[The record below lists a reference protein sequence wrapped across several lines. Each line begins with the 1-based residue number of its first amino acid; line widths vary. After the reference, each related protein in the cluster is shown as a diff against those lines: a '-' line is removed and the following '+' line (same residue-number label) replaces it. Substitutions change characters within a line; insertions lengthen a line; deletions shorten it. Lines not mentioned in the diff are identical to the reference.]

1 MSDSDSDCDELFYY
15 PGRKNIQEKCITQ
28 YKELLLDEE
37 KLKEVLP
44 PSSVTI
50 EPIFASDEEGDRGK
64 IDQAESDS
72 SSLTNEATSKRSKFN
87 AEEFIAAIDKKS
99 KIKAMKEMKKHD
111 SQSEATYH
119 LGLIILCRKIKQ
131 DVKQLSKTLNK
142 DRMRQEKRKKLIQ
155 SLKKKQINQT
165 TYDETTSTNVW
176 LLVGEEKER
185 ALRNDYEEQEDV
197 VCLILR
203 ITHNEEERK
212 EAINM
217 NKVVSEMLIFH
228 VESTANRYLKDSTR
242 MRMQWSKSDV

>member
-15 PGRKNIQEKCITQ
+15 PGRKSIQERCTIA
-28 YKELLLDEE
+28 YRDLLLDEE
-37 KLKEVLP
+37 KLKEVIH
-44 PSSVTI
+44 PSSMTI
-50 EPIFASDEEGDRGK
+50 EPIFASDEEGEYGD
-64 IDQAESDS
+64 IDQGESSS
-72 SSLTNEATSKRSKFN
+72 SSLTNTATSKRLKFN

-99 KIKAMKEMKKHD
+99 RIKAMKEMRKQD

-119 LGLIILCRKIKQ
+119 LAVIILCRKIKR

-155 SLKKKQINQT
+155 SLKKKQMNQALPN
-165 TYDETTSTNVW
+165 ETESTKVW

-185 ALRNDYEEQEDV
+185 ALRNDFVEQDNV

-203 ITHNEEERK
+203 IVHKEEERR

-217 NKVVSEMLIFH
+217 NRVVFDASFVI
-228 VESTANRYLKDSTR
+228 
-242 MRMQWSKSDV
+242 

>member
-15 PGRKNIQEKCITQ
+15 PGRKNIQEKCKTR
-28 YKELLLDEE
+28 YKDLLLDEE
-37 KLKEVLP
+37 KLKEVIQ
-44 PSSVTI
+44 PSSMTI
-50 EPIFASDEEGDRGK
+50 EPIFASDEEEEYGN
-64 IDQAESDS
+64 IDQGKSGS
-72 SSLTNEATSKRSKFN
+72 SSMTNAAASKRLKFN

-119 LGLIILCRKIKQ
+119 LAVIILCRKIQ
-131 DVKQLSKTLNK
+131 RDVKQLSKTLNK

-155 SLKKKQINQT
+155 SLRKKQMNQT
-165 TYDETTSTNVW
+165 LPNETESTNVW

-185 ALRNDYEEQEDV
+185 ALRSDYEEKENM

-203 ITHNEEERK
+203 IVHNEEERR

-217 NKVVSEMLIFH
+217 NRVVSDTVLLFRKH
-228 VESTANRYLKDSTR
+228 H
-242 MRMQWSKSDV
+242 

>member
-15 PGRKNIQEKCITQ
+15 PGRKSIQERCTIA
-28 YKELLLDEE
+28 YRDLLLDEE
-37 KLKEVLP
+37 KLKEVIQ
-44 PSSVTI
+44 PSSMTI
-50 EPIFASDEEGDRGK
+50 EPIFASDEEGEYGD
-64 IDQAESDS
+64 IDQGESSS
-72 SSLTNEATSKRSKFN
+72 SSLTNTATSKRLKFN

-99 KIKAMKEMKKHD
+99 RIKAMKEMRKQD

-119 LGLIILCRKIKQ
+119 LAVIILCRKIKR

-155 SLKKKQINQT
+155 SLKKKQMNQALPN
-165 TYDETTSTNVW
+165 ETESTKVW

-185 ALRNDYEEQEDV
+185 ALRNDFVEQDNV

-203 ITHNEEERK
+203 IVHKEEERR

-217 NKVVSEMLIFH
+217 NRVVFDASFVI
-228 VESTANRYLKDSTR
+228 
-242 MRMQWSKSDV
+242 

>member
-15 PGRKNIQEKCITQ
+15 PGRKSIQEKCTITC
-28 YKELLLDEE
+28 KDLLLDEE
-37 KLKEVLP
+37 KLKGVIQ
-44 PSSVTI
+44 PSSMTI
-50 EPIFASDEEGDRGK
+50 EPIFASDEEGEYGD
-64 IDQAESDS
+64 IDQGESSS
-72 SSLTNEATSKRSKFN
+72 SSLTNTATSKRLKFN

-99 KIKAMKEMKKHD
+99 KIKAMKEMRKQD

-119 LGLIILCRKIKQ
+119 LAVIILCRKIKR

-155 SLKKKQINQT
+155 SLKKKQMNQALPN
-165 TYDETTSTNVW
+165 ETESTKVW

-185 ALRNDYEEQEDV
+185 ALRNDFVEQDNV

-203 ITHNEEERK
+203 IVHNEEERR

-217 NKVVSEMLIFH
+217 NRVVFDASFVI
-228 VESTANRYLKDSTR
+228 
-242 MRMQWSKSDV
+242 

>member
-15 PGRKNIQEKCITQ
+15 PGRKSIQEKCTITCRD
-28 YKELLLDEE
+28 LLLDEE
-37 KLKEVLP
+37 KLKEVIQ
-44 PSSVTI
+44 PSSMTI
-50 EPIFASDEEGDRGK
+50 EPIFASDEEGDYGDL
-64 IDQAESDS
+64 DQGESSS
-72 SSLTNEATSKRSKFN
+72 SSLTNTATPKRLKFN

-99 KIKAMKEMKKHD
+99 KIKAMKEMRKQD

-119 LGLIILCRKIKQ
+119 LAVIILCRKIKR

-155 SLKKKQINQT
+155 SLKKKQMNQALPN
-165 TYDETTSTNVW
+165 ETESTKVW

-185 ALRNDYEEQEDV
+185 ALRNDFVEQDNV

-203 ITHNEEERK
+203 IVHNEEERR

-217 NKVVSEMLIFH
+217 NRVVFDASFVI
-228 VESTANRYLKDSTR
+228 
-242 MRMQWSKSDV
+242 